1 MHFGFFQR
9 VFKEMVFSSTAH
21 VQDYRGAFLSQCH
34 GSKRAGR
41 EAMTTCHVGA
51 TDSML
56 CLREGCPMC
65 RSLKVCRVPRYLGSE
80 MAVIT
85 YRARSALF
93 QGVLWAY
100 CCVPPPFIC

>member
-9 VFKEMVFSSTAH
+9 VKEMVLSSAAD

-34 GSKRAGR
+34 GSKGAGR
-41 EAMTTCHVGA
+41 EAMCHVGA

-65 RSLKVCRVPRYLGSE
+65 RSLTVCRVPRYLESE

-85 YRARSALF
+85 Y
-93 QGVLWAY
+93 
-100 CCVPPPFIC
+100 